1 MESYLLLFIFN
12 VRKSYEQYH
21 ESHYAAEEKSYH
33 HLRQRMLAKNHSAR
47 AKHTGN
53 DEHHTQP
60 EHGIVGEHDGECSY
74 RTGHTANGGSVG
86 ADLPPYIDDRTEY
99 LNHQCHNKYARH
111 EMGNVHALHD
121 IHTYEIA
128 QDGDDIGHH
137 TTLALAEF
145 DESPTLMMAIEGDEE
160 SGSEDREDIHE
171 SEDHHLVGQWQQT
184 EVAQRKQNNEPHSG
198 QVEGI
203 EHCAQH
209 PCAQYQFISSLHFNL
224 QFSTFNFQLF
234 LNLFTG
240 IPSISRYFDTV
251 RRAMG

>member
-1 MESYLLLFIFN
+1 
-12 VRKSYEQYH
+12 
-21 ESHYAAEEKSYH
+21 
-33 HLRQRMLAKNHSAR
+33 
-47 AKHTGN
+47 
-53 DEHHTQP
+53 
-60 EHGIVGEHDGECSY
+60 
-74 RTGHTANGGSVG
+74 
-86 ADLPPYIDDRTEY
+86 
-99 LNHQCHNKYARH
+99 
-111 EMGNVHALHD
+111 MGNVHALHD

-128 QDGDDIGHH
+128 QDGDDIGYH

-224 QFSTFNFQLF
+224 SIFQYFNF
-234 LNLFTG
+234 
-240 IPSISRYFDTV
+240 S
-251 RRAMG
+251 

>member
-1 MESYLLLFIFN
+1 M
-12 VRKSYEQYH
+12 
-21 ESHYAAEEKSYH
+21 
-33 HLRQRMLAKNHSAR
+33 
-47 AKHTGN
+47 HT
-53 DEHHTQP
+53 
-60 EHGIVGEHDGECSY
+60 
-74 RTGHTANGGSVG
+74 
-86 ADLPPYIDDRTEY
+86 
-99 LNHQCHNKYARH
+99 
-111 EMGNVHALHD
+111 LHD

-128 QDGDDIGHH
+128 KDGDDIGHH

-209 PCAQYQFISSLHFNL
+209 PCAQYQFISSLHFNISIFNLQSSIFNL
-224 QFSTFNFQLF
+224 QFSTFNFQPSTFPKPLHRYPEHLAIF
-234 LNLFTG
+234 RHSASGYG
-240 IPSISRYFDTV
+240 ITPFGKQSAEGLVGQGARLVLIVDEIFQCRLYL
-251 RRAMG
+251 AC

>member
-1 MESYLLLFIFN
+1 
-12 VRKSYEQYH
+12 
-21 ESHYAAEEKSYH
+21 
-33 HLRQRMLAKNHSAR
+33 
-47 AKHTGN
+47 
-53 DEHHTQP
+53 
-60 EHGIVGEHDGECSY
+60 
-74 RTGHTANGGSVG
+74 
-86 ADLPPYIDDRTEY
+86 
-99 LNHQCHNKYARH
+99 
-111 EMGNVHALHD
+111 
-121 IHTYEIA
+121 
-128 QDGDDIGHH
+128 
-137 TTLALAEF
+137 
-145 DESPTLMMAIEGDEE
+145 MAIEGDEE

-224 QFSTFNFQLF
+224 SIFNLQSSIFNLQSSIFNLQLF

>member
-1 MESYLLLFIFN
+1 M
-12 VRKSYEQYH
+12 
-21 ESHYAAEEKSYH
+21 
-33 HLRQRMLAKNHSAR
+33 
-47 AKHTGN
+47 HT
-53 DEHHTQP
+53 
-60 EHGIVGEHDGECSY
+60 
-74 RTGHTANGGSVG
+74 
-86 ADLPPYIDDRTEY
+86 
-99 LNHQCHNKYARH
+99 
-111 EMGNVHALHD
+111 LHD
-121 IHTYEIA
+121 IHAYEIA

-224 QFSTFNFQLF
+224 SIFNLQSSIFNLQPSIFNLQSSIFNLQLF

>member
-111 EMGNVHALHD
+111 EMGYMHTLHD

-224 QFSTFNFQLF
+224 SIFQYFNF
-234 LNLFTG
+234 
-240 IPSISRYFDTV
+240 S
-251 RRAMG
+251 